1 MGHPLYSKI
10 KVCKKWFTDYIY
22 KIWKVGGHITE
33 ISGEIEVS
41 YKKTIEKHDF
51 KSINSSETSCKYH
64 NQMIRD

>member
-22 KIWKVGGHITE
+22 KIWKIGGHITE
-33 ISGEIEVS
+33 ISGEIWS

-51 KSINSSETSCKYH
+51 KLALTLQRLVVNIIIK
-64 NQMIRD
+64 